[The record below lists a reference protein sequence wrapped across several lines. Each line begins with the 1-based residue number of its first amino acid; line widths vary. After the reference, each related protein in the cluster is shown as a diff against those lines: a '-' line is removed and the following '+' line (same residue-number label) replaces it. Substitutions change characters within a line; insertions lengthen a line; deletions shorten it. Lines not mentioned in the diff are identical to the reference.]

1 MVGVVLD
8 SSIPIRAER
17 DGLRPKEL
25 LRKIQSVAPCEDV
38 GLSAIGVT
46 ELIHGIYRAESVARA
61 DRRRRFLYSLIEDL
75 PIFDYT
81 FEVAQIAGRIDGEQ
95 TMQGNI
101 IPFVDLMIGATALTR
116 NYSVLTTNLK
126 HFKQIPGLNVIP
138 F

>member
-1 MVGVVLD
+1 MVGIVLD

-25 LRKIQSVAPCEDV
+25 LRKIQSVASCEDV

-61 DRRRRFLYSLIEDL
+61 DRRRRFLHSLIEDL
-75 PIFDYT
+75 PVFDYT
-81 FEVAQIAGRIDGEQ
+81 LEVAQIAGQIDGEQ

-101 IPFVDLMIGATALTR
+101 IPFVDLLIGATALAR
-116 NYSVLTTNLK
+116 NYAVLTTNLK
-126 HFKQIPGLNVIP
+126 HFRQIPGLSVIP